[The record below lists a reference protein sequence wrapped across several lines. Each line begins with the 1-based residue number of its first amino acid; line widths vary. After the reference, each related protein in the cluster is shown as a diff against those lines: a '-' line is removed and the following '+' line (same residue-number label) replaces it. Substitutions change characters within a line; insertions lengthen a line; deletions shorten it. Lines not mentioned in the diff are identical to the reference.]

1 MVMESVMARS
11 KNLEKALFCWTSQI
25 DGILKMLVSSLNGSI
40 GKSDLFMG
48 LNLQHALSNIGTKSQ
63 KEIIF

>member
-1 MVMESVMARS
+1 
-11 KNLEKALFCWTSQI
+11 
-25 DGILKMLVSSLNGSI
+25 MLVSSLNGSI

-48 LNLQHALSNIGTKSQ
+48 LNLQRALSNIGTKSQ